1 MSVKAPTHTTGTLAR
16 PDCTLAY
23 EVTGQGP
30 PLVFAHGLGGCL
42 MSWWQQVA
50 HFAPNYTCI
59 AFSHRGFHP
68 STAPAGGVDP
78 AQYAPDLAAL
88 LDHLGHAEVALVCQ
102 SMGGWTGVEYALL
115 RPGRVRALVL
125 AATTGSL
132 DPTQM
137 REPARGRLEAW
148 NESSAAARADMQ
160 RDHILP
166 AAGPRMAAQGPALHH
181 LYKQINALTSG
192 FDREALRARMRTVRV
207 RPPSDLAAAGCPV
220 LFIPNGED
228 QVLPPFAPAAMAGE
242 IPGAR
247 VATIPQAGHSA
258 YFEKA
263 DAFNAL
269 VEAFLIEQGWCSR
282 VDTGGPTDRLSP

>member
-1 MSVKAPTHTTGTLAR
+1 MSFTAPAHTAGTLAR
-16 PDCTLAY
+16 PDCTIAY

-50 HFAPNYTCI
+50 HFASNYTCI
-59 AFSHRGFHP
+59 AFSHRGFFP
-68 STAPAGGVDP
+68 STIPAGGVDP
-78 AQYAPDLAAL
+78 GEYAADLAAL
-88 LDHLGHAEVALVCQ
+88 LDHLGHAEAALVCQ
-102 SMGGWTGVEYALL
+102 SMGGWTGVEFALAY
-115 RPGRVRALVL
+115 PGRLRALVL

-137 REPARGRLEAW
+137 REPARGRLAAW
-148 NESSAAARADMQ
+148 NESSAAARAEML
-160 RDHILP
+160 RHNVIP
-166 AAGPRMAAQGPALHH
+166 AGGPRMAAQSPALHH

-192 FDREALRARMRTVRV
+192 FDREALRARMRGLRV
-207 RPPSDLAAAGCPV
+207 RPPAALAAANCPV

-228 QVLPPFAPAAMAGE
+228 QVLPPFAPAAMANE

-247 VATIPQAGHSA
+247 VATIPEAGHSA
-258 YFEKA
+258 YFEKP

-269 VEAFLIEQGWCSR
+269 VEAFLIEQGWSR
-282 VDTGGPTDRLSP
+282 AR